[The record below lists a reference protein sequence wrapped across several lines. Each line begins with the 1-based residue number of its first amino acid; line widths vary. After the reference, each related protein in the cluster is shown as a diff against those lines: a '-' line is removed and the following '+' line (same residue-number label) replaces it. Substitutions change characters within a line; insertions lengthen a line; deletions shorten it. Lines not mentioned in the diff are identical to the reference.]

1 MEAKMLAD
9 ALRVL
14 GSAPDPAHLLGV
26 LVLASAI
33 AALLARRRL
42 ALLLQCGCAAIVIF
56 VGVLPGGKW
65 LVLPLEA
72 RFPADPP
79 LPARIDG
86 ILTIGGT
93 ERIDQSVAWGQPT
106 LSDPTPIAAFIALG
120 RRYPEA
126 KMVFTGGGATRA
138 GGARVTEATIVHDF
152 LAELGLDADRIRYED
167 RSRNT
172 RENAVFSYDLVRPK
186 PGERWILVAQAVSIP
201 RVVGAF
207 RKAGWQVIPFP
218 AGYLTDGDGEPA
230 LSLHLRSGLDFASTA
245 VHEWGGLLA
254 YRLLGYTDDWLP
266 Q

>member
-1 MEAKMLAD
+1 MLAD
-9 ALRVL
+9 ALRIL
-14 GSAPDPAHLLGV
+14 GSAADPAHLLGA

-33 AALLARRRL
+33 AALVARRRL

-56 VGVLPGGKW
+56 VGVLPGGTW
-65 LVLPLEA
+65 LISPLET
-72 RFPADPP
+72 RFPANPP

-93 ERIDQSVAWGQPT
+93 ERVDQSAAWGQPM

-126 KMVFTGGGATRA
+126 KMVFAGGGATRA
-138 GGARVTEATIVHDF
+138 GGAAVTEATVVRDF
-152 LAELGLDADRIRYED
+152 LAELGVDADRIVYEV

-172 RENAVFSYDLVRPK
+172 RENAVFSYDLIRPK

-201 RVVGAF
+201 RAVGAF

-218 AGYLTDGDGEPA
+218 AGYLTDGNAAPA
-230 LSLHLRSGLDFASTA
+230 SLHLSSGLDFASTA
-245 VHEWGGLLA
+245 VHEWGGLFA
-254 YRLLGYTDDWLP
+254 YRMLGYADDWLP